1 VISDQL
7 MDMTPIALDEMSQV
21 KLMNRVDTKYVVPL
35 RMLPLILEKAKN
47 EYRVQEIEGK
57 RITDYDTLYYDTS
70 SLDMYL
76 MHHNRRL
83 HRQKVR
89 VRTYVDS
96 SLTFLEIKNKNNKG
110 RTKKKRIQVPPSTPP
125 ADESETVQNFMSRY
139 CWYEPHTLCPVLYT
153 RFRRI
158 TLVNKAMTERLT
170 IDMDVQWKNVRTGGQ
185 CPLGKVAV
193 LEIKRNGNVPSPM
206 TVILRE
212 LRLNPLKVSKYC
224 MGIVCTDPAVKNNR
238 FLPKKRM
245 INKIEK
251 L

>member
-1 VISDQL
+1 
-7 MDMTPIALDEMSQV
+7 MNMTPISLDEMSQV
-21 KLMNRVDTKYVVPL
+21 KLMNRVDTKYVMPL

-57 RITDYDTLYYDTS
+57 RIADYDTLYYDTP

-83 HRQKVR
+83 RRQKVR

-96 SLTFLEIKNKNNKG
+96 DLTFLEIKNKNNKG
-110 RTKKKRIQVPPSTPP
+110 RTKKKRIQVPPSTSP
-125 ADESETVQNFMSRY
+125 ADESETVQNFMSHY
-139 CWYEPHTLCPVLYT
+139 CWYQPHTLRPVLYT

-170 IDMDVQWKNVRTGGQ
+170 IDMDVQWKNVRTCMQ

-193 LEIKRNGNVPSPM
+193 VEIKRDGNVPSPM
-206 TVILRE
+206 VEILHG
-212 LRLNPLKVSKYC
+212 LRLTPLKISKYC
-224 MGIVCTDPAVKNNR
+224 MGIVYTESAVKNNR

-245 INKIEK
+245 INKMEK

>member
-1 VISDQL
+1 
-7 MDMTPIALDEMSQV
+7 M
-21 KLMNRVDTKYVVPL
+21 
-35 RMLPLILEKAKN
+35 
-47 EYRVQEIEGK
+47 
-57 RITDYDTLYYDTS
+57 
-70 SLDMYL
+70 
-76 MHHNRRL
+76 
-83 HRQKVR
+83 
-89 VRTYVDS
+89 
-96 SLTFLEIKNKNNKG
+96 
-110 RTKKKRIQVPPSTPP
+110 
-125 ADESETVQNFMSRY
+125 
-139 CWYEPHTLCPVLYT
+139 
-153 RFRRI
+153 
-158 TLVNKAMTERLT
+158 
-170 IDMDVQWKNVRTGGQ
+170 QWKNVRTGGQ